1 MLKRLF
7 LVIGLIFVN
16 GSLLAME
23 PKQGPV
29 QKSRKQ
35 KQRNPVQQIQR
46 QILNE
51 SEQRELWD
59 IYIQFLENHN
69 EKIVELYSK
78 NAKAWA
84 NNEFISLRTE
94 DLQNWDYQLI
104 GHQIA
109 QLTIELPFDQIK
121 TIFKEKGVIQLRPAS
136 TASKLLLGCGNS
148 PIVSALQNYYPEMF
162 KFHTHQE
169 YITINPDIFMNPTI
183 VAYFGTDNLEA
194 ILPKNHFNEIATE
207 LLAYLKYNLTL
218 VEQIKS
224 IIKPPFRAV
233 EISDDRTLYFAKK
246 KNTISFEYNLIPKPS
261 QYNDLAYAIYFLT
274 AFQKSDSESQYFNI
288 DTNLTS
294 FSKIIA
300 GQSFNAF
307 FTINIDDKLK
317 RFIEAVNYFNKY
329 GSNKFIEAY
338 DIGNDGLFQK
348 RSGSKSE

>member
-1 MLKRLF
+1 MI
-7 LVIGLIFVN
+7 IGLIFVN

-23 PKQGPV
+23 PKQGQV

-35 KQRNPVQQIQR
+35 KQRKTVQQIQR
-46 QILNE
+46 QTLNE

-59 IYIQFLENHN
+59 MYIQFLENHN
-69 EKIVELYSK
+69 QKIVEIYSK
-78 NAKAWA
+78 NANEWL
-84 NNEFISLRTE
+84 NNEYFFLRTE

-104 GHQIA
+104 GQQIT

-121 TIFKEKGVIQLRPAS
+121 TIFKEKGVIQLRPANS
-136 TASKLLLGCGNS
+136 ASKLLLGCGNS
-148 PIVSALQNYYPEMF
+148 PIVSALQNNYGNGVEKMF
-162 KFHTHQE
+162 KFHTHE
-169 YITINPDIFMNPTI
+169 DFITINPEIFMNPTI
-183 VAYFGTDNLEA
+183 VAYFGIDDLET

-224 IIKPPFRAV
+224 IIKLPFRAV
-233 EISDDRTLYFAKK
+233 EISDDRKLYFEKK
-246 KNTISFEYNLIPKPS
+246 KNTISFKYNLIPKPS
-261 QYNDLAYAIYFLT
+261 QYNELAYAIYFLT
-274 AFQKSDSESQYFNI
+274 AFQKSDSDLQHFSI
-288 DTNLTS
+288 DTNLIAL
-294 FSKIIA
+294 SKTIV
-300 GQSFNAF
+300 GHPFNAF
-307 FTINIDDKLK
+307 FSINMDDKLK